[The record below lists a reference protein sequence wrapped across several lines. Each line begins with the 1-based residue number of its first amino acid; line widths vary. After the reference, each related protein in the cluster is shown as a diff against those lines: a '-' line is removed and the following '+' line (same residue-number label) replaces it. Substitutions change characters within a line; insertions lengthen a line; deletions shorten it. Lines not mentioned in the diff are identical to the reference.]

1 LSGSGLAA
9 GDEGLHDFGMNLSLR
24 PLFFCMAAAMTPVV
38 FAADTTVAPQ
48 ASSVASALE
57 ALSSSDLAAGLKS
70 GLGTA
75 LETALAKMV
84 QPGALKI
91 SAPKALAK
99 LEAASGNAGQADGMT
114 AALNAAVAKVAPQA
128 AELMRT
134 TFKDVKIAD
143 AKTALL
149 NAPAGGTQ
157 YLQKTMGPALR
168 EKLMPLV
175 KEAVATAGVEEKTKA
190 LLATA
195 GPFASLAGGKSLADI
210 NGYVCDQVISKGFQF
225 MSKEEAV
232 IRANPSLLK
241 NPLAEKIFSLIKK

>member
-1 LSGSGLAA
+1 MRSFTVL
-9 GDEGLHDFGMNLSLR
+9 GMSFSFR
-24 PLFFCMAAAMTPVV
+24 AFSFCVAAAMTPVV
-38 FAADTTVAPQ
+38 FAAYTMAAPQ
-48 ASSVASALE
+48 MSSMASALE
-57 ALSSSDLAAGLKS
+57 SLSSSDLAAGLKS

-75 LETALAKMV
+75 LEAALAKMV
-84 QPGALKI
+84 QPGALTI

-99 LEAASGNAGQADGMT
+99 IEAASGNAVQADGMT
-114 AALNAAVAKVAPQA
+114 VALNAAVAKVAPQA
-128 AELMRT
+128 AELMRAA
-134 TFKDVKIAD
+134 FKEVKIAD

-175 KEAVATAGVEEKTKA
+175 NEAVAAAGVEAKTKA
-190 LLATA
+190 LLATV
-195 GPFASLAGGKSLADI
+195 GPLASLAGGKSLADI

-241 NPLAEKIFSLIKK
+241 NALSEKVFSLIRK

>member
-1 LSGSGLAA
+1 
-9 GDEGLHDFGMNLSLR
+9 MNLSLR
-24 PLFFCMAAAMTPVV
+24 PFFFYVAAAMTPFA
-38 FAADTTVAPQ
+38 FAADTTATPP
-48 ASSVASALE
+48 ASTAATALE
-57 ALSSSDLAAGLKS
+57 AFSSSDLATGLKS
-70 GLGTA
+70 GLGTM

-99 LEAASGNAGQADGMT
+99 IEAASAGAGQADGMT

-134 TFKDVKIAD
+134 AFKDVTIAD

-149 NAPAGGTQ
+149 KAPAGGTQ

-175 KEAVATAGVEEKTKA
+175 KEAISSAGVEEKTKT

-195 GPFASLAGGKSLADI
+195 GPLASLAGGKSLADI

-232 IRANPSLLK
+232 MRANPSLLK